1 MFREPLIEVLIELLV
16 LQCLCKNLK
25 SKRHYSFK
33 VETQLMMKKRM
44 NLSFMIQIDTTETA
58 DNKL

>member
-16 LQCLCKNLK
+16 LQSLCKNLK
-25 SKRHYSFK
+25 SKRLYSFK
-33 VETQLMMKKRM
+33 VEAQLMMKKRM
-44 NLSFMIQIDTTETA
+44 NLSFMIQIDTTEST